1 MSIPSSDEV
10 RRLLG
15 GDKAQRADAWAEL
28 EALARGPATG
38 ERVAVAV
45 ECVVPLMEAGFAADT
60 SVVDAAE
67 YRRACLCLAEL
78 HALDPLRVA
87 AEAWREDR
95 AIRLAMGSPSNAYK
109 QVFEKEAADLTRD
122 DALTVACAT
131 APYALY
137 FSRGPDPVCAA
148 ADLQF
153 MTVVTG
159 MQELNLQTPGH
170 PTTDAFIERLGLLML
185 DLVRDAHQ
193 SETPELALAGDVM
206 ALAWCLSARPKV
218 GAALVAA
225 GFVEVVVA
233 ALRRSAPV
241 EWLSWK

>member
-1 MSIPSSDEV
+1 MTLI
-10 RRLLG
+10 
-15 GDKAQRADAWAEL
+15 
-28 EALARGPATG
+28 
-38 ERVAVAV
+38 RVP
-45 ECVVPLMEAGFAADT
+45 E
-60 SVVDAAE
+60 
-67 YRRACLCLAEL
+67 
-78 HALDPLRVA
+78 
-87 AEAWREDR
+87 
-95 AIRLAMGSPSNAYK
+95 NAS
-109 QVFEKEAADLTRD
+109 L
-122 DALTVACAT
+122 ACAT

-137 FSRGPDPVCAA
+137 FSRGPGPVCAA

-153 MTVVTG
+153 MTVVTT

-193 SETPELALAGDVM
+193 SETPELALAGDMM